1 MPKPPVPARPV
12 WRISDDVPM
21 GEWVDSGSSSPPR
34 PPRKDDLPEVSY
46 GSWVT
51 SSYDL
56 LHGTD
61 IVEGGDTVPG
71 ELFDQLF
78 GTKRGAAKPSGK

>member
-1 MPKPPVPARPV
+1 MAKAKLPARAKMV
-12 WRISDDVPM
+12 WRISEEKPM
-21 GEWVDSGSSSPPR
+21 GGWVDSGVPISPR
-34 PPRKDDLPEVSY
+34 SYQDDLPEVMR

-56 LHGTD
+56 LNGTD
-61 IVEGGDTVPG
+61 IVEGDDTMPG

-78 GTKRGAAKPSGK
+78 GTKPGAS